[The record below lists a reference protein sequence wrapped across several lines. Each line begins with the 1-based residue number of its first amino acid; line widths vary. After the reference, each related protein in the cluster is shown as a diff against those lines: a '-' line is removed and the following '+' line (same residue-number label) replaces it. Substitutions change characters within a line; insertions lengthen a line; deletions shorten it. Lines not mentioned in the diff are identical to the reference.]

1 MGYQAIKQPSNLL
14 TQMPSVLTATTFDV
28 NTVTFGKHK
37 PNTNGG
43 YNIELSIGDSS
54 NETLLQTPKMRAPF
68 GISTDKTN
76 PFKKSL
82 DVSFQ
87 GAENSESIKAL
98 RTLVEKMDNMTI
110 DYALKN
116 SKTFFKKDLT
126 RDVIAEYY
134 YSGIKVSKKE
144 QYSDTFK
151 FKLLYLKPNP
161 EKNLPNGKYITTFWD
176 PKGSEETENYIDKGD
191 SVTALIKP
199 QMLWVANRSFGIT
212 WVCTQVRVHKQ
223 QKSSGYA
230 FKKTDE
236 SDDEN
241 VEVEEEEIE
250 VTDDEEV
257 EVDA

>member
-1 MGYQAIKQPSNLL
+1 
-14 TQMPSVLTATTFDV
+14 MPSVLTPTTFNV

-43 YNIELSIGDSS
+43 YNIELTVGDSTD
-54 NETLLQTPKMRAPF
+54 ETLLQTPKMRAPF

-82 DVSFQ
+82 DISFQ
-87 GAENSESIKAL
+87 GEDTSESVKAL
-98 RTLVEKMDNMTI
+98 RTLIEKMDNNTI

-116 SKTFFKKDLT
+116 SKTFFKKELT

-134 YSGIKVSKKE
+134 YSGIKLSKKE

-151 FKLLYLKPNP
+151 FKLLFLKPNP
-161 EKNLPNGKYITTFWD
+161 EKNLPNGKYITSFWD
-176 PKGSEETENYIDKGD
+176 PKGDEKNENYLDKGD

-230 FKKTDE
+230 FKKTED
-236 SDDEN
+236 SDNEA
-241 VEVEEEEIE
+241 ECEEEEIE
-250 VTDDEEV
+250 VTDDEEEEV
-257 EVDA
+257 ETDKK

>member
-1 MGYQAIKQPSNLL
+1 
-14 TQMPSVLTATTFDV
+14 MPSVFTASNFAVDS
-28 NTVTFGKHK
+28 VTFGKHK

-43 YNIELSIGDSS
+43 YNIELTVGDGS
-54 NETLLQTPKMRAPF
+54 NENLIQSPKMRAPF

-82 DVSFQ
+82 DISFQ
-87 GAENSESIKAL
+87 GADTNSGIKAFRGL
-98 RTLVEKMDNMTI
+98 IEKMDSLTI

-144 QYSDTFK
+144 QYADTFK
-151 FKLLYLKPNP
+151 FKILFMKPNA

-176 PKGSEETENYIDKGD
+176 TQGGEQNENYLDKGD
-191 SVTALIKP
+191 SVVALLKP
-199 QMLWVANRSFGIT
+199 QMLWVANRSFGVT

-223 QKSSGYA
+223 QKTSGYA
-230 FKKTDE
+230 FKKTEE
-236 SDDEN
+236 SDSEVEE
-241 VEVEEEEIE
+241 VEVEESESE
-250 VTDDEEV
+250 EEV